1 MHDQQETIQ
10 AIKTIFNAKSLAVVG
25 VSSNP
30 RKDGYTTLD
39 TIIKGGYQ
47 GRLYPVN
54 PRGGTICGVD
64 VFTSLTDIPD
74 TLDAVVII
82 VRADIV
88 SQILEEAAQK
98 GAKGAIIMSGG
109 FRESGRQDLENEILT
124 VAHKH
129 SMRIMGP
136 NIQGINYPP
145 NQMCAMMFPVIK
157 GKGPLAIV
165 SQSGTM
171 TSTLSEWAETE
182 NFGISAAVNLGNQ
195 VDLCE
200 TDYLDFFAQDN
211 ATGTVVMYLESIK
224 DGRRFLQSLEETSL
238 QKPVIILKSGKT
250 TAGSAAAASHTGS
263 LAGNHQVFSAA
274 CKQFG
279 AIAADNLTQLY
290 DSAKGLAGIRPPKG
304 NRVLVI
310 STSGGMG
317 TVCTDEAESRGLR
330 ITPFPK
336 GLKKELEAL
345 DLFSPIANLANP
357 LDLVDM
363 IGDHFLQAARLA
375 DKFDAA
381 DIILI
386 AFGDPVPEGVEV
398 VKTLNGEL
406 KASLAVCYIGGG
418 SEENRARLELQQV
431 GIPVF
436 PSPERTMDA
445 IAASFW
451 RAAYK
456 KARNLKA
463 ERAK

>member
-1 MHDQQETIQ
+1 
-10 AIKTIFNAKSLAVVG
+10 
-25 VSSNP
+25 
-30 RKDGYTTLD
+30 
-39 TIIKGGYQ
+39 
-47 GRLYPVN
+47 VN
-54 PRGGTICGVD
+54 PRGGTICGID
-64 VFTSLTDIPD
+64 VFKSLTDIPD

-82 VRADIV
+82 VRADFV

-98 GAKGAIIMSGG
+98 GARGAIIMSGG
-109 FRESGRQDLENEILT
+109 FKESGRQDLEDEILT

-157 GKGPLAIV
+157 NKGPLGLV
-165 SQSGTM
+165 SQSGTI
-171 TSTLSEWAETE
+171 TTALSEWAEAD
-182 NFGISAAVNLGNQ
+182 NLGISAAVNLGNQ

-200 TDYLDFFAQDN
+200 TDYLDFFAEDQ
-211 ATGTVVMYLESIK
+211 ATGTIVMYLESIK
-224 DGRRFLQSLEETSL
+224 EGRRFLQSLEKASL
-238 QKPVIILKSGKT
+238 QKPVVILKTGKT
-250 TAGSAAAASHTGS
+250 AAGSAAAASHTGS

-274 CKQFG
+274 CRQFG
-279 AIAADNLTQLY
+279 AVAVDNLTKLY

-317 TVCTDEAESRGLR
+317 AVCTDEAESRGLR

-336 GLKKELEAL
+336 GLKQELEAL
-345 DLFSPIANLANP
+345 DLFNPIANLANP

-381 DIILI
+381 DTILI
-386 AFGDPVPEGVEV
+386 AFGDPVPEGAEII
-398 VKTLNGEL
+398 KTLNHEL

-418 SEENRARLELQQV
+418 NEQNQARLELHRN

-436 PSPERTMDA
+436 PSPERAMDA
-445 IAASFW
+445 IAASVW
-451 RAAYK
+451 RAEYK
-456 KARNLKA
+456 KAGNLK
-463 ERAK
+463 EETAK

>member
-1 MHDQQETIQ
+1 MHNRQETIQ
-10 AIKTIFNAKSLAVVG
+10 AIKTIFNARSLAVVG
-25 VSSNP
+25 VSGNP

-54 PRGGTICGVD
+54 PRGGTICD
-64 VFTSLTDIPD
+64 VNVYKSLTDIPD

-82 VRADIV
+82 VRADFV

-124 VAHKH
+124 VAQKH

-195 VDLCE
+195 ADLCE

-224 DGRRFLQSLEETSL
+224 DGRRFLKSLEETSL

-290 DSAKGLAGIRPPKG
+290 DSAKGLTGIRPPKG

-317 TVCTDEAESRGLR
+317 TICTDEAETRGLS

-336 GLKKELEAL
+336 GLKKELDAL
-345 DLFSPIANLANP
+345 NLFSPIANLANP

-381 DIILI
+381 DTILI
-386 AFGDPVPEGVEV
+386 AFGDPVPEGIEV
-398 VKTLNGEL
+398 VKTLNDEL

-418 SEENRARLELQQV
+418 NEENRARLELQQK

-436 PSPERTMDA
+436 SSPERAMDA
-445 IAASFW
+445 IAASVW

-456 KARNLKA
+456 KARNLKEETA
-463 ERAK
+463 